1 MVGEGARPLAASLLP
16 AGERR
21 PDSQALTGP
30 CSPPVPPPQRICFEE
45 DDVENLIEPCECRA
59 DLRYAHRECCQQW
72 ISLDR
77 GTGKKNETCEI
88 CLKPWKVDF
97 EIPEVKTAGQHRY
110 ERLMHTLTVAYFR
123 KVCGTASAREM
134 HALVT
139 IGPHIRGGWTE
150 WLQERERKMQTPLY
164 KFQSWWSNKTKGWRQ
179 RRASAGASDSE
190 EEEEEDGAEEAG
202 GGLAGRRDS
211 SGCGCCTPSSVP
223 AASDSENP
231 FVAAAAGLGPRPPPG
246 RVQVRGLA
254 PAAAPAEAAGE
265 GEAEASAKASA
276 AAEDRGGQG
285 QEPEQGGGGS
295 CTAACCAEEA
305 PSAPGPSTSAA
316 PEPCREGCCKE
327 EEEVEAAAQAQES
340 PLPNVSA
347 QSRAMPPLQ
356 PPLEV
361 QE

>member
-1 MVGEGARPLAASLLP
+1 M
-16 AGERR
+16 
-21 PDSQALTGP
+21 
-30 CSPPVPPPQRICFEE
+30 
-45 DDVENLIEPCECRA
+45 ENLIEPCECRA

-150 WLQERERKMQTPLY
+150 WLQERERKMQTPIY

-179 RRASAGASDSE
+179 RRASTSASDSE
-190 EEEEEDGAEEAG
+190 EEEDDGAEEAG

-223 AASDSENP
+223 DASDSENP

-265 GEAEASAKASA
+265 GEAEASGEASGEA
-276 AAEDRGGQG
+276 SAEDRGGQG
-285 QEPEQGGGGS
+285 QGRAPDQGGGGS

-327 EEEVEAAAQAQES
+327 EEEVEAAVEAQES
-340 PLPNVSA
+340 PLPNMSA